1 MSTEL
6 FILTLYFSATLYGIG
21 HLWLAIKRGDLAK
34 HEFYWFWVMLVV
46 PVIGILI
53 YFSATN
59 KPRSRNYKYMKERRR
74 S

>member
-1 MSTEL
+1 MITEL
-6 FILTLYFSATLYGIG
+6 LILILYFSATLYGIG

-34 HEFYWFWVMLVV
+34 NQFYWFWIMLAV

-59 KPRSRNYKYMKERRR
+59 NPRSRNFTYMKERRR
-74 S
+74 L